1 MRNYQVFDGYM
12 PINFNN
18 LMNFVTFCD
27 LLVIQ
32 NVTLKIMTKHYFIF
46 SVCIFLS
53 AFSNAQFFNSSVNPY
68 WIIYDDEANGPSP
81 KIHHFNF
88 KEMIVKAGKKS
99 MRYIYNY
106 DAEGRMIAYLEEKT
120 KDKLKNDDNKKNR
133 GFLVS
138 YAKSA
143 DRLKQKIQYIKNSEV
158 IVTDS
163 FNYNKFDRTTLYARF
178 DKGHKLKNQD
188 VYSYDSTLLK
198 EHHAY
203 TFKKDKMKEVS
214 KEIYEYESDLQ
225 LKKIT
230 YYNQKN
236 KAYKKTVFDCN
247 PMGVNHKISKDSSYK
262 CVKYD
267 NDSLG
272 NKIQITIENVKNKS
286 TKVILYYDKQ
296 NKVIARKNFDLKK
309 NQPLHYSF
317 YHPETGVTI
326 KYISFHKGKED
337 YKFEIKF
344 DDKNNKTEQTT
355 YVKNKMT
362 SIFKYEYNPQGLLVA
377 GKGYNRRNELK
388 RVVAYNYGLKE

>member
-1 MRNYQVFDGYM
+1 
-12 PINFNN
+12 
-18 LMNFVTFCD
+18 
-27 LLVIQ
+27 
-32 NVTLKIMTKHYFIF
+32 
-46 SVCIFLS
+46 
-53 AFSNAQFFNSSVNPY
+53 
-68 WIIYDDEANGPSP
+68 
-81 KIHHFNF
+81 
-88 KEMIVKAGKKS
+88 
-99 MRYIYNY
+99 
-106 DAEGRMIAYLEEKT
+106 
-120 KDKLKNDDNKKNR
+120 
-133 GFLVS
+133 
-138 YAKSA
+138 
-143 DRLKQKIQYIKNSEV
+143 
-158 IVTDS
+158 
-163 FNYNKFDRTTLYARF
+163 
-178 DKGHKLKNQD
+178 
-188 VYSYDSTLLK
+188 
-198 EHHAY
+198 
-203 TFKKDKMKEVS
+203 MKEVS

-247 PMGVNHKISKDSSYK
+247 PIGINHKISKDSSYK

-267 NDSLG
+267 TDSLG

-286 TKVILYYDKQ
+286 TKVIMYYNNQ
-296 NKVIARKNFDLKK
+296 NKIIARKNFDLKK
-309 NQPLHYSF
+309 NQPLYYSF

-388 RVVAYNYGLKE
+388 RVVTYNYGLKE